1 MAFFIMTIDLSR
13 LRGRHV
19 YLLPL
24 KQEHVPTLRA
34 LIRDAR
40 LWEYTRTL
48 IIDDTFDEQFDRYM
62 ALAFDSKNAGE
73 QYSFV
78 IHEATTQRIIGM
90 TRYYKMEP
98 SQKRLSIGYTWYIPD
113 VWGRVHNKECKL
125 LLLQYAFESLRFQRV
140 EFEVAGQNLRSQ
152 KAVEKIGGVREGVLR
167 KHGIMADGTVR
178 DTVVFS
184 ITDEEWPAKKEAL
197 LQLVEQQ

>member
-1 MAFFIMTIDLSR
+1 MTIDLSR